1 MQRGYL
7 DALDALIES
16 RRNAWKHRMEIERL
30 IGAPALN
37 HGDQSTSRLAKDGK
51 E

>member
-30 IGAPALN
+30 TGAPAPTPS
-37 HGDQSTSRLAKDGK
+37 DQSSSRLADDGK
-51 E
+51 